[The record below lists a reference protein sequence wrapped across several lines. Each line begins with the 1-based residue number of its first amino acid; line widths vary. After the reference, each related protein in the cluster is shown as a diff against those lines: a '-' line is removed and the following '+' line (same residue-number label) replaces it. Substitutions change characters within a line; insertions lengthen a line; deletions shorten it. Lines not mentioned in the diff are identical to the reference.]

1 MNLDRKRPLPNE
13 EKNILIHI
21 ITASVTLFVVT
32 SLISVIL
39 YIRHRIRQ
47 RKFKES
53 DLEFL
58 TNMTSIRDRL
68 RQYSIDGNPLLE
80 LLASSKPGDL
90 VQYPLDCV
98 EYIRDLGQGQFG
110 KVFQGML
117 MNFGQKP
124 FQN

>member
-21 ITASVTLFVVT
+21 ITASVTLFVIT

-124 FQN
+124 VQN

>member
-1 MNLDRKRPLPNE
+1 MNLDRKPPNE
-13 EKNILIHI
+13 EKRILIHI
-21 ITASVTLFVVT
+21 ITASVALFVIT
-32 SLISVIL
+32 SLISAVI

-110 KVFQGML
+110 KVFQGMHI
-117 MNFGQKP
+117 NFRQKP
-124 FQN
+124 VQN

>member
-13 EKNILIHI
+13 EKNIPIHI
-21 ITASVTLFVVT
+21 ITASVTLFVIT

-117 MNFGQKP
+117 MNF
-124 FQN
+124 

>member
-13 EKNILIHI
+13 EKNILIRI
-21 ITASVTLFVVT
+21 ITASVTLFVIT

-124 FQN
+124 VQN